1 MGQPILKDYNFK
13 IERKINKGTYTMP
26 SMDVYGDYYSF
37 GYLYSG
43 NRIVITPEKSC
54 AITAGTIVFIH
65 KDMPHRTTG
74 QLDVD
79 YENFSIKFRDCVLE
93 RLIQT
98 VGDKRVQTLFDQI
111 TIQLSEEADKRVRE
125 ILRHIEQEWAH
136 YNEYSNLMLECLLV
150 EMMLVIINE
159 QKSPVSGQTKLSE
172 KQKILI
178 DAINFLESN
187 YQNDPLLTEAA
198 SAVNVSAS
206 YLSKIFASEMNSTYS
221 KYLLHI
227 KLKHA
232 QSLLANTDLSILEIS
247 MQTGFKNHNYFS
259 DVFKKDVGVTPQ
271 GYRRKMKE
279 D

>member
-1 MGQPILKDYNFK
+1 MGQPILKNYNFK

-26 SMDVYGDYYSF
+26 SMDVYRDYHSF

-54 AITAGTIVFIH
+54 AVTAGTIVFIH
-65 KDMPHRTTG
+65 KDMLHRTTG

-111 TIQLSEEADKRVRE
+111 AIQLNEEADKRVLE
-125 ILRHIEQEWAH
+125 ILRHIEQEWTH
-136 YNEYSNLMLECLLV
+136 YNDYSNLMLECLFV
-150 EMMLVIINE
+150 EMLLVIISE
-159 QKSPVSGQTKLSE
+159 QTRPVLRQTKLSE

-178 DAINFLESN
+178 NATIFLESN
-187 YQNDPLLTEAA
+187 YQNDPLLRETA
-198 SAVNVSAS
+198 SAINVSDS
-206 YLSKIFASEMNSTYS
+206 YLSKIFVSEMNSTYS
-221 KYLLHI
+221 KYLLQI
-227 KLKHA
+227 KIKHA
-232 QSLLANTDLSILEIS
+232 QSLLANTDLSVLEIS

-259 DVFKKDVGVTPQ
+259 DVFKKCVGVTPQ